1 MKKLIAG
8 ALLVALLE
16 LPSIAAATTT
26 RGVPAM
32 VDRAPAR
39 RVARPAP
46 IAGAT
51 ADASEYAAREAA
63 SPALAQFEGGGSGG
77 IYIGGSALTVVLI
90 VLLIVII
97 I

>member
-8 ALLVALLE
+8 ALLVALLGA
-16 LPSIAAATTT
+16 PSIAAARTT
-26 RGVPAM
+26 RGVPAA
-32 VDRAPAR
+32 VAQAPAR
-39 RVARPAP
+39 RVAPAP
-46 IAGAT
+46 VAAT
-51 ADASEYAAREAA
+51 AADASDYAAREAA
-63 SPALAQFEGGGSGG
+63 APALGQFEGGDSAG